1 MDEEMGWHVSPDR
14 FKNDEYRVLHYCE
27 QINDA
32 KETCI
37 SHGKIRFIKAWKF
50 SIIRNSSI
58 VGLVGYFVDPGIVAA
73 GTQNI
78 TAIHQDSVTG
88 MLDRRGLYDAFC
100 QYQSSWQKEHL
111 DFALMYVQ
119 HLANTVPSA
128 D

>member
-111 DFALMYVQ
+111 DFALM
-119 HLANTVPSA
+119 
-128 D
+128 